1 MNSDSHGYAW
11 VCMGT
16 HRCRCLKRPLTSIPG
31 DRQVDPSLQQCWYF
45 PLHLQLLE
53 GLFVT
58 FHALSYLCLS
68 DAILKKKRFNVSFN
82 INFRFFS
89 NHWVILTVT
98 VTVSAT
104 FSGALAF
111 NVSITATV
119 CLDDCPC
126 HYQSLLRVS
135 HFYSRLSD
143 TISVTLAVIATLSV
157 FVTVTLPAPS
167 LSLSRT
173 PRWSRAY

>member
-1 MNSDSHGYAW
+1 MSKATFNLNPWWS
-11 VCMGT
+11 
-16 HRCRCLKRPLTSIPG
+16 TSWPKSTAMLI
-31 DRQVDPSLQQCWYF
+31 F

-58 FHALSYLCLS
+58 FHALSHLCLS
-68 DAILKKKRFNVSFN
+68 DAILKKRGLTSVFN

-98 VTVSAT
+98 VSAT

-111 NVSITATV
+111 NNSITATV

-173 PRWSRAY
+173 PRWSRPY

>member
-1 MNSDSHGYAW
+1 MSKATFNLNPWWSTSWPKSTAMLIFSPSFTVAGGI
-11 VCMGT
+11 VCNVS
-16 HRCRCLKRPLTSIPG
+16 CAF
-31 DRQVDPSLQQCWYF
+31 PSLFKWCNS
-45 PLHLQLLE
+45 E
-53 GLFVT
+53 
-58 FHALSYLCLS
+58 
-68 DAILKKKRFNVSFN
+68 KKRGLTWVFN
-82 INFRFFS
+82 INFRCFS
-89 NHWVILTVT
+89 NHWVILT

-143 TISVTLAVIATLSV
+143 TIITLAVIATLSV

-173 PRWSRAY
+173 PRWSRPY